1 MKIAASILAC
11 DFSNI
16 GNEVKAVSKSG
27 ADLIHLDIM
36 DGTFVPNISFG
47 PAVVSSAKKYSNLP
61 FDVHLMINKP
71 HKYIEQFAMSGSDI
85 ITFHVESN
93 TNIDNTIE
101 MIKKYNVKPGLVIKP
116 NTPAKSII
124 PYINRLYMVLV
135 MSVEPGFGG
144 QKFMNDMM
152 DKVREIKSESKKL
165 NPNLLIEVDGGI
177 NFETI
182 VEASKAEVDICVAGT
197 SIFNSL
203 DYKEAIEHLK
213 KVANNSLKNE

>member
-11 DFSNI
+11 DFSNV
-16 GNEVKAVSKSG
+16 GNEVKAVSESG

-36 DGTFVPNISFG
+36 DGNFVPNISFG
-47 PAVVSSAKKYSNLP
+47 PAVVSSAKKHSNLP
-61 FDVHLMINKP
+61 FDVHLMIDKP
-71 HKYIEQFAMSGSDI
+71 HEYIEQFAMAGANI

-93 TNIDNTIE
+93 TNIDDTIE

-124 PYINRLYMVLV
+124 PYIDKLYMVLV
-135 MSVEPGFGG
+135 MTVEPGFGG
-144 QKFMNDMM
+144 QKFMIDMM
-152 DKVREIKSESKKL
+152 DKIREIRSATKKS

-182 VEASKAEVDICVAGT
+182 MEASKAEVDICVAGT

-203 DYKEAIEHLK
+203 DYKKAIEQLK
-213 KVANNSLKNE
+213 KAADTSLKNE